1 MSWRYF
7 YFEFNVRRSK
17 RVFAGCQEGKGGGRN
32 PWGALFRPQ
41 RRANIET
48 FTTAKPNQNN
58 FTKLKKYKQFLQ
70 KWINQWQLKF
80 KHLSPDSSSTRKL
93 FLQQKFQQHVIKRQ
107 RNIDYV
113 VVFFCFFSK
122 HLQNTCHPSPFL
134 FIMCTFSLSIPS
146 GKRCA
151 WC

>member
-1 MSWRYF
+1 M
-7 YFEFNVRRSK
+7 
-17 RVFAGCQEGKGGGRN
+17 FAGCQEGKGGGRN

-70 KWINQWQLKF
+70 KRINQWQLKF

-113 VVFFCFFSK
+113 VVFFVFFLNIYKTLATPRHFFS
-122 HLQNTCHPSPFL
+122 
-134 FIMCTFSLSIPS
+134 
-146 GKRCA
+146 
-151 WC
+151 